1 MRRFTWTRVR
11 MGAAAIL
18 SLAGLALAPSV
29 SASAASASS
38 SRHGDLR
45 VTKECSQYT
54 GLADSFCTITSSNL
68 PAIVVGSRIVYLEA
82 AGATAVDSDVVLVV
96 GPGDFALGHV
106 VLSRVTHLG
115 VITFSGGSGKF
126 TWFHARI
133 AVSPDPNIP
142 YGWYWNGDY
151 RFSPGDE
158 TRESSPVSGS
168 ARNGDL
174 HVTKECSQ
182 YTGLADSF
190 CTITSSNLPAIAV
203 GSRIVYLEAAGA
215 TAVDSDVVLVVGP
228 GDYALGHVVL
238 SRVTHLGVITFSGGT
253 GKFRWFHAR
262 IAVSPDPNIAY
273 GWYWSG
279 DYHFSPGAETKES

>member
-1 MRRFTWTRVR
+1 MKRFTGRRLRV
-11 MGAAAIL
+11 GAAAIL

-38 SRHGDLR
+38 SRHGDLH

-82 AGATAVDSDVVLVV
+82 AGATAVDSDGVLVV

-115 VITFSGGSGKF
+115 VITFSGGTGRF

-158 TRESSPVSGS
+158 TRESSPVSGF
-168 ARNGDL
+168 ARSGEL
-174 HVTKECSQ
+174 YLTKECSQ

-190 CTITSSNLPAIAV
+190 CTLTSSNFNAIPV
-203 GSRIVYLEAAGA
+203 GAREVALQAA
-215 TAVDSDVVLVVGP
+215 TATALDSDIVLVVGP
-228 GDYALGHVVL
+228 GEYALAHVVL
-238 SRVTHLGVITFSGGT
+238 NRVTHLGVITYSGGT

-262 IAVSPDPNIAY
+262 AVVNTSVQPVSEN
-273 GWYWSG
+273 G
-279 DYHFSPGAETKES
+279 DYHFRPGTETKES